1 MIIASSSVLLKLSS
15 QKKKE
20 ESSISSNCHISRV
33 LTPEMVEEV
42 VIDEPGR
49 LRAAMAIIDA
59 DEGALRAGVSEG
71 ERSGLHLALVLEQLV
86 GLHHG
91 HGELPS
97 DELAGVLVP
106 EETVLPASG
115 VGALAPVPGTRSRA
129 PAGAE
134 VVHHRGQH
142 PSSHRPPL
150 HAVS

>member
-1 MIIASSSVLLKLSS
+1 
-15 QKKKE
+15 
-20 ESSISSNCHISRV
+20 
-33 LTPEMVEEV
+33 MVEEV

-49 LRAAMAIIDA
+49 LWAAMAIMDA
-59 DEGALRAGVSEG
+59 DEGALRAGVSQG
-71 ERSGLHLALVLEQLV
+71 ERSGFHLALVLKQLV

-97 DELAGVLVP
+97 DELASVLVP
-106 EETVLPASG
+106 EETVLPAG
-115 VGALAPVPGTRSRA
+115 RVGALAPVPGTRSRA

-142 PSSHRPPL
+142 PSSHRAPL

>member
-1 MIIASSSVLLKLSS
+1 LGLDHHCFITTPVPLKLNSKNH
-15 QKKKE
+15 Q
-20 ESSISSNCHISRV
+20 SNFDVSRV

-59 DEGALRAGVSEG
+59 DEGALRAVVSQG

-91 HGELPS
+91 HGEPPG

-106 EETVLPASG
+106 EEAVLPAGG
-115 VGALAPVPGTRSRA
+115 VGALAPVPRTRPRA

>member
-1 MIIASSSVLLKLSS
+1 
-15 QKKKE
+15 
-20 ESSISSNCHISRV
+20 
-33 LTPEMVEEV
+33 MVEEV

-59 DEGALRAGVSEG
+59 YEGALRSRVSEG
-71 ERSGLHLALVLEQLV
+71 ERSGLHLALVLKQLV

-106 EETVLPASG
+106 EETVLPAGG
-115 VGALAPVPGTRSRA
+115 VGALAPMPRSRA
-129 PAGAE
+129 PAGAQ
-134 VVHHRGQH
+134 VVHQCGQH

>member
-1 MIIASSSVLLKLSS
+1 
-15 QKKKE
+15 
-20 ESSISSNCHISRV
+20 
-33 LTPEMVEEV
+33 MVEEV

-59 DEGALRAGVSEG
+59 DEGALWARVSQG
-71 ERSGLHLALVLEQLV
+71 ERSGLYLALVLEELV

-106 EETVLPASG
+106 EETVLPAGG
-115 VGALAPVPGTRSRA
+115 VGALAPVPGARSRA